1 MYKWQGIIR
10 IMLLGVAACF
20 STSGTRYDRDLISPS
35 LPTATDTTRPTT
47 RFPTSTPTPKP
58 TAIHAHTYTATPL
71 PGARPACTQVAHFTT
86 CHSERML
93 YTYTGSIDDKYPIGM
108 TLVYNGLEVE
118 GVYFYTRYL
127 VDIKLAGC
135 LESGRLITL
144 RVFDANGN
152 LSEIFHGEFPKVD
165 PRGSY
170 CGSGELQRD
179 VILGT
184 WENVKTSQSLP
195 FYVRFAHATG
205 GSLQNRYQI
214 AGALDDEVVE
224 KGAQQFLR
232 AVAADDKARVAGMVG
247 FPIWV
252 NIDGQRRQ
260 LTSPDAL
267 IDQYDKVFTPAF
279 KTSLEQAVP
288 HNMFNNWQ
296 GIMLRSGEIWFND
309 YGTVIAI
316 NN

>member
-86 CHSERML
+86 SYTEGML
-93 YTYTGSIDDKYPIGM
+93 DTYTGSIDDKYPIGM

-144 RVFDANGN
+144 RAFDASGN
-152 LSEIFHGEFPKVD
+152 LSEIFHGEFPEVD
-165 PRGSY
+165 PRGAF
-170 CGSGELQRD
+170 GGAELQRE

-184 WENVKTSQSLP
+184 WENVNSSQSLP
-195 FYVRFAHATG
+195 FYVVHEHSTG

-214 AGALDDEVVE
+214 AGTLDDEVVE
-224 KGAQQFLR
+224 KAAQQFLR
-232 AVAADDKARVAGMVG
+232 AVAADDKARVAGMVA

-252 NIDGQRRQ
+252 DIDGQRRQ

-288 HNMFNNWQ
+288 HNMFSNWQ
-296 GIMLRSGEIWFND
+296 GIMLSSGAIWFD
-309 YGTVIAI
+309 ADGKVIAI